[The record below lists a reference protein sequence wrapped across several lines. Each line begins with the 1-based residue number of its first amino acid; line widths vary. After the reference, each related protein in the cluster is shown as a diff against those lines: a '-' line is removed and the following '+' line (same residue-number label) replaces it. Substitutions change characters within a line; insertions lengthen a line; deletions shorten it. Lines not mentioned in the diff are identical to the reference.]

1 MATLMAGGAIQERF
15 LYGEPVSTVGELTDK
30 KFVAEVAPAF
40 VSYLASDA

>member
-1 MATLMAGGAIQERF
+1 MLMAGGVQERF

-30 KFVAEVAPAF
+30 NVVAEVAPAF